1 VQVREQVVQTQKGEG
16 GLQAEARCHTH
27 HVRRLDYRYIS
38 VERNSMAGGR
48 TTITSALE
56 TTELPFA
63 RELLTIQATLA
74 EMRRRTVKKIDI
86 YD

>member
-1 VQVREQVVQTQKGEG
+1 
-16 GLQAEARCHTH
+16 
-27 HVRRLDYRYIS
+27 
-38 VERNSMAGGR
+38 MAGGR